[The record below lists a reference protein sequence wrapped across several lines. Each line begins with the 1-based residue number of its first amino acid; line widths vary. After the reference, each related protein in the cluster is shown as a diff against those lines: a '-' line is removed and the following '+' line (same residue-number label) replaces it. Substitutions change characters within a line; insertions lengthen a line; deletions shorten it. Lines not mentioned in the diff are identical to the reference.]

1 MKSEIM
7 NESYRKLE
15 EMAVEGGANSVKFI
29 PVENISVNEW
39 VRQKC
44 EFGCRLYAKRFTCPP
59 YVQPVKETKKRLKGY
74 NTALLVQ
81 FKDLTNRMQWKEIQN
96 IMSDLEREAFLNGLY
111 KAFAYTAGS
120 CKLCDVCPAEALEK
134 GTMFDRKKCVN
145 IRIARPSM
153 ESAGIDVYQT
163 AKNAG
168 YELKVVPN
176 EDMCF
181 TSFCL
186 LLLE

>member
-1 MKSEIM
+1 
-7 NESYRKLE
+7 
-15 EMAVEGGANSVKFI
+15 MAISKGATSAKII
-29 PVENISVNEW
+29 PIEDISVNDW

-59 YVQPVKETKKRLKGY
+59 YVPPVKDTKKRLKEY
-74 NTALLVQ
+74 DTAMIVQ
-81 FKDLTNRMQWKEIQN
+81 FKDLTDRIQWKEIQN
-96 IMSDLEREAFLNGLY
+96 LMSGLEREAFLNGLY

-120 CKLCDVCPAEALEK
+120 CKLCDVCPAETIEK
-134 GTMFDRKKCVN
+134 GSMFDRKKCVN

-168 YELKVVPN
+168 YDLKVVPN
-176 EDMCF
+176 EGMCF

>member
-1 MKSEIM
+1 LKDI
-7 NESYRKLE
+7 YDKLIQ
-15 EMAVEGGANSVKFI
+15 MAISRGAASAKVI
-29 PVENISVNEW
+29 PIEDISVNDW

-44 EFGCRLYAKRFTCPP
+44 EFGCTQYGKKYTCPP
-59 YVQPVKETKKRLKGY
+59 YVQPPKETRKRLKEY
-74 NTALLVQ
+74 DKALILK
-81 FKDLTNRMQWKEIQN
+81 FGEIKDRMEWRGIQKL
-96 IMSDLEREAFLNGLY
+96 MAELEREAFLNGLY
-111 KAFAYTAGS
+111 KAFAYGAGT
-120 CKLCDVCPAEALEK
+120 CKLCDECTADQIQTPTL
-134 GTMFDRKKCVN
+134 FDKRKCVYR
-145 IRIARPSM
+145 RIARPSM
-153 ESAGIDVYQT
+153 EGVGIDVFQT